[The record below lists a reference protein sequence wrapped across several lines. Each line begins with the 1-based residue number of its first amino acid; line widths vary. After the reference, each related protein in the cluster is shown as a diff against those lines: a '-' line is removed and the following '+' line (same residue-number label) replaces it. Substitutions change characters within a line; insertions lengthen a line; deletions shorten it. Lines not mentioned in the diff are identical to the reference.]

1 MIRPARSD
9 DAQAVADVWNPWIRN
24 TAVTFN
30 SIEKTAADITA
41 MMAARAAGGHGFFVA
56 ADQSLLGF
64 ASYTQFRG
72 GIGYAHAMEHT
83 VVLAPEARGRGIGR
97 ALMSRVEAHAR
108 AAGAHV
114 MIAGVSG
121 ENAEGRA
128 FHLALG
134 YREIATLCEV
144 GYKFGRWM
152 DIVLMQKFL
161 S

>member
-9 DAQAVADVWNPWIRN
+9 DAQALADVWNPWIRN

-97 ALMSRVEAHAR
+97 ALLSRVEAHAR

-144 GYKFGRWM
+144 GYKFGRRM

>member
-9 DAQAVADVWNPWIRN
+9 DAQALADLWNPWIRN

-64 ASYTQFRG
+64 ASYAQFRG

-97 ALMSRVEAHAR
+97 ALMSRVESHAR

>member
-9 DAQAVADVWNPWIRN
+9 DAQALADLWNPWIRN

-83 VVLAPEARGRGIGR
+83 VMLAPEARGRGIGR

>member
-1 MIRPARSD
+1 MIRHARPD
-9 DAQAVADVWNPWIRN
+9 DAQALADLWNPWIRN

-30 SIEKTAADITA
+30 SIEKTASDMTT

-64 ASYTQFRG
+64 ASYAQFRG

-83 VVLAPEARGRGIGR
+83 VMLAPDARGRGIGR
-97 ALMSRVEAHAR
+97 ALMSRVEDHAR
-108 AAGAHV
+108 VAGAHV
-114 MIAGVSG
+114 MIAGISG
-121 ENAEGRA
+121 ENAGGRA

-134 YREIATLCEV
+134 YRQIATLSEV

>member
-9 DAQAVADVWNPWIRN
+9 DAQALADLWNPWIRN

>member
-9 DAQAVADVWNPWIRN
+9 DAQALADLWNPWIRN

-64 ASYTQFRG
+64 ASYAQFRG

-97 ALMSRVEAHAR
+97 ALMSQVESHAR

>member
-1 MIRPARSD
+1 MIRHARPG
-9 DAQAVADVWNPWIRN
+9 DAQALADLWNPWIRN

-30 SIEKTAADITA
+30 SIEKTATDMTT

-56 ADQSLLGF
+56 ADQSLSGF
-64 ASYTQFRG
+64 ASYAQFRG

-83 VVLAPEARGRGIGR
+83 VMLAPDARGRGIGR
-97 ALMSRVEAHAR
+97 ALMSRVEDHAR

-114 MIAGVSG
+114 MIAGISG
-121 ENAEGRA
+121 ENAGGRA

>member
-9 DAQAVADVWNPWIRN
+9 DAQALADVWNPWIRN

>member
-9 DAQAVADVWNPWIRN
+9 DAQALADLWNPWIRN

-83 VVLAPEARGRGIGR
+83 VMLAPEARGRGIGR

-121 ENAEGRA
+121 DNAEGRA

>member
-1 MIRPARSD
+1 MLRIASD
-9 DAQAVADVWNPWIRN
+9 QVNLNRGDTLYA
-24 TAVTFN
+24 
-30 SIEKTAADITA
+30 
-41 MMAARAAGGHGFFVA
+41 
-56 ADQSLLGF
+56 
-64 ASYTQFRG
+64 QFRG
-72 GIGYAHAMEHT
+72 GIGY
-83 VVLAPEARGRGIGR
+83 
-97 ALMSRVEAHAR
+97 AHAR

>member
-64 ASYTQFRG
+64 ASYAQFRG